1 MTTGAKKEEVFR
13 YKENTRKKLLIIIGG
28 LCLCIISFLME
39 VLLGASEMPVPE
51 ILKALFCPGS
61 VDKIS
66 RVIVWQM
73 RLPVAVMG
81 IVVGASLGL
90 SGAVMQTIL
99 NNPLASPYTLGLSAG
114 AGFGASIAL
123 TTGLGALAV
132 LGNFLVP
139 MCAFVFALMAC
150 MGIYFISKVKR
161 FTSGIM
167 ILAGIGMVFFFEAGQ
182 SFLQYMASPE
192 ELSNIVFWTFGSLMK
207 ANWSNVTMIAVVF
220 LLAFVFVFTKSWKM
234 TAMSIGDER
243 AKSMGINVERLRMQM
258 FIMISLLTATAV
270 AFVGSI
276 GFVGIVGPHIA
287 RILLGEDQRFFI
299 PMSALGGAAILS
311 IASVVS
317 KIIVPGAVFPIGILT
332 SLIGVP
338 VFFALILRKR

>member
-1 MTTGAKKEEVFR
+1 MITQCKKEVFF
-13 YKENTRKKLLIIIGG
+13 YKANTRKKLFLIFLGI
-28 LCLCIISFLME
+28 CICMASFLME
-39 VLLGASEMPVPE
+39 VMIGASGMTVSE
-51 ILKALFCPGS
+51 IFKSLFQPGS

-66 RVIVWQM
+66 RVIIWQM

-123 TTGLGALAV
+123 TIGLGALTI

-139 MCAFVFALMAC
+139 MFAFVFSLIAC
-150 MGIYFISKVKR
+150 LGIYTISKMKR

-167 ILAGIGMVFFFEAGQ
+167 VLAGIGMVFFFEAGQ
-182 SFLQYMASPE
+182 SFLQYLASPE
-192 ELSNIVFWTFGSLMK
+192 ELSNIVFWTFGSLAK
-207 ANWSNVTMIAVVF
+207 AKWSNVAIITAVF
-220 LLAFVFVFTKSWKM
+220 LFAFVFVFKKSWKM

-258 FIMISLLTATAV
+258 FIVISLLTATAV

-311 IASVVS
+311 VASVVS
-317 KIIVPGAVFPIGILT
+317 KIVVPGAVFPIGILT